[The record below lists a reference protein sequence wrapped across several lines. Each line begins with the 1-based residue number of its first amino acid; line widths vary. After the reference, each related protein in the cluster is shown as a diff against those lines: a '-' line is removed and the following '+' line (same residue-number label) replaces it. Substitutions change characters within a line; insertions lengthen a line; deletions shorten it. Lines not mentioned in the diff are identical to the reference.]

1 MQCSGTLKQ
10 LVNVKII
17 HQYKTRALLHCLQEI
32 ATFSPRG
39 IQEEKRMQQEM
50 FLNKKLVTCKEP
62 YALYFINFPVFLF
75 LIIILFNDAAPSGKQ
90 DLNRILFL
98 KQIKL
103 INPWNEEKI
112 FNF

>member
-39 IQEEKRMQQEM
+39 IQEEKRMQQEI
-50 FLNKKLVTCKEP
+50 FLNKKLATCKEP
-62 YALYFINFPVFLF
+62 YALYFIKASLYFYFL
-75 LIIILFNDAAPSGKQ
+75 L
-90 DLNRILFL
+90 
-98 KQIKL
+98 
-103 INPWNEEKI
+103 
-112 FNF
+112 